1 MLLVKNRIANGK
13 ICLTDR
19 TAIRA
24 CGATKAIFLQGM
36 AANVVVRS
44 KRLCPFGT
52 KKGLPQKES
61 PRKTHTYAK
70 IRYIRRSAR
79 GMSHLYVPQS
89 HPKAHRAVRKHIT
102 PPTERQLPFVFA
114 DNLPQNPFVRQPMQ
128 TRFLHVTARLFVET
142 YFQKFLSRKGRQTKT
157 RAARQKTVVIAASHY
172 AQQKGSAKRSPFERS
187 TSHKNNSKKQYTST
201 AAGKKAT
208 LPPTKAT
215 SRFVL
220 L

>member
-13 ICLTDR
+13 NTPDSPRGSTRLWGDK
-19 TAIRA
+19 
-24 CGATKAIFLQGM
+24 GNFLQGM

-44 KRLCPFGT
+44 KRLCPFGA

-61 PRKTHTYAK
+61 PRKLHTYAK
-70 IRYIRRSAR
+70 IRHISRSAR
-79 GMSHLYVPQS
+79 GASHLYVPLR

-114 DNLPQNPFVRQPMQ
+114 DNLPQNSFARQPMQ

-157 RAARQKTVVIAASHY
+157 RAARQKRSSLLLRIMR
-172 AQQKGSAKRSPFERS
+172 KKRLRKAKPF
-187 TSHKNNSKKQYTST
+187 
-201 AAGKKAT
+201 
-208 LPPTKAT
+208 
-215 SRFVL
+215 
-220 L
+220 